1 MSKPFIQVVLTVL
14 IVAGAWWFHLVLIP
28 FLALSIVWLGWFF
41 RKDIKTFKEYVRNR
55 YHRLHQ
61 IVSGVLILGIGLLTG
76 ILIYRFGIELIS
88 VPSPSMEKAIN
99 AGDYIVVN
107 KLVPGPRRF
116 PEKPDK
122 YFRMAGTDSLKRGDI
137 ILFNFPEGDT
147 ILDNRPDESYYYLKR
162 HYNNFDR
169 LRKIR
174 KWGNLIPLD
183 VKHRPRFVKRLTGLP
198 SDTLEIR
205 DGLLYINNRR
215 ADISPTIIKKFKWTK
230 DEKTFRE
237 IENEIKILNH
247 YQNKGDIVAEMT
259 MGTYSNLPN
268 GIKSA
273 FKPTLLERNVPD
285 RHAFP
290 FDISTG
296 WNSDFM
302 GPIALPAKGDSIKL
316 TPENYT
322 IYKRAIR
329 VYEGNNLSR
338 NGNQFFI
345 NDKSIVYYR
354 FKLNYYWVM
363 GDNRPHSFDSRFWGL
378 LPENH
383 IIGKIPD
390 NMVNLED

>member
-1 MSKPFIQVVLTVL
+1 MSKPYIQIVLTVFIL
-14 IVAGAWWFHLVLIP
+14 TGAWWIHLVIIP
-28 FLALSIVWLGWFF
+28 FLALLMVWLGWFF
-41 RKDIKTFKEYVRNR
+41 RSDVKTLRNR
-55 YHRLHQ
+55 LKLKHPWLHQ

-76 ILIYRFGIELIS
+76 VLIYRFGIELIS

-116 PEKPDK
+116 PEDSDK

-174 KWGNLIPLD
+174 KWGNLTPLE
-183 VKHRPRFVKRLTGLP
+183 VKRRPRFVKRLTGLP
-198 SDTLEIR
+198 SDTLEIKN
-205 DGLLYINNRR
+205 GFLYINNQRN
-215 ADISPTIIKKFKWTK
+215 DISPTIIKKFKWSK
-230 DEKTFRE
+230 DEKSFRE
-237 IENEIKILNH
+237 IENSINILNH
-247 YQNKGDIVAEMT
+247 YQNKGEIVAEMT
-259 MGTYSNLPN
+259 MGTYSKLPDDVKLSFN
-268 GIKSA
+268 PA
-273 FKPTLLERNVPD
+273 LLEKNVPD

-302 GPIALPAKGDSIKL
+302 GPIVLPAKGDSIRL
-316 TPENYT
+316 TSENYPV
-322 IYKRAIR
+322 YRRAIR
-329 VYEGNNLSR
+329 VYEGNSLQKKD
-338 NGNQFFI
+338 GKYFI
-345 NDKSIVYYR
+345 NQKPVNYYR

-383 IIGKIPD
+383 IIGKIPE
-390 NMVNLED
+390 NMVNLND